1 MRILFASSEVAPFI
15 KTGGLADVAGSLP
28 KALAHEGHDVKVILP
43 LYEGV
48 GEQWRSQMKFEQY
61 YNVTLSWRHVYC
73 GVFSLEQDGVT
84 YWFVD
89 NEYYFKRWQL
99 YGHFD
104 DCERFAYFSRAVI
117 ETPGH
122 FGWAPDIIHCNDWQ
136 TALVPVYMLEE
147 RYHVPELANTKTVF
161 TIHNIEYQGRYGDQ
175 VLEDVIGLD
184 RSYLNEGMLGYYKDV
199 NLMKGAIMASNF
211 VTTVSPTYAQ
221 ELRLPFYAHGLAGVI
236 NEQSGKLQ
244 GILNGIDTQL
254 YDPAATSGL
263 AANFSARSL
272 VKGKAEC
279 KLALQ
284 RAVGLEENADVPIIA
299 CISRLVGHKGFS
311 LVTDALHEIMAMNVQ
326 MVVLG
331 TGDWQYEA
339 AFREAQVQY
348 PGRFAAQITYSAPLS
363 TAIYAGADLFLM
375 PSVSEPCGL
384 SQMIAMRYGTVPVVR
399 ETGGLKDTVTPYNK
413 FEGTGRG
420 FTFSDINAHDMVW
433 VLREAVD
440 LYFNNKKAWRGIQK
454 EDMTADFSW
463 NSSARQYLEIYQRIL
478 GW

>member
-1 MRILFASSEVAPFI
+1 MKILYAASEAVPFC

-28 KALAHEGHDVKVILP
+28 AALAAQGADVAVVLP
-43 LYEGV
+43 LYQKVKE
-48 GEQWRSQMKFEQY
+48 KFSDQLHFECY
-61 YNVTLSWRHVYC
+61 DYVDLAWRHSYC
-73 GVFSLEQDGVT
+73 GLFSMERDGVT
-84 YWFVD
+84 WYFLD
-89 NEYYFKRWQL
+89 NEQYFRRPEL
-99 YGHFD
+99 YGYMD
-104 DCERFAYFSRAVI
+104 DGERFGFFSRAVVRMLPHLRFWP
-117 ETPGH
+117 EV
-122 FGWAPDIIHCNDWQ
+122 IHCNDWQ

-348 PGRFAAQITYSAPLS
+348 PGRFSAQITYSAPLS